1 MGKRLRN
8 SVSTPKLAAAWET
21 WPYRIGC
28 PVWGCKA
35 WGGLVYP
42 SGTASD
48 AFLPWY
54 SRAMPT
60 VEGNSTF
67 YSVPGPDV
75 FRKWA
80 DSAADGFQFC
90 FKFPRSISHDHQ
102 LSNCQA
108 LTKEWLARL
117 EILKD
122 AGRLGPTFL
131 QLAPSFSSRS
141 FPQLAQFL
149 EKLPRD
155 WPWAVEVR
163 HRDWFDGDVWET
175 KLHRLLS
182 SLGIDRVIF
191 DSRPLNAMAPS
202 DDAETVSQERKPKV
216 PLRVETTASRPMV
229 RLIGRNDVQEVS
241 TYWDEWAERI
251 AHWIGQGLQPWVFT
265 HAPDDAFAPALVHAL
280 HERIQARLPN
290 LPPLPTLEQVIAKET
305 EASAPGDTLKQ
316 LRLFP

>member
-1 MGKRLRN
+1 
-8 SVSTPKLAAAWET
+8 
-21 WPYRIGC
+21 
-28 PVWGCKA
+28 
-35 WGGLVYP
+35 
-42 SGTASD
+42 
-48 AFLPWY
+48 
-54 SRAMPT
+54 
-60 VEGNSTF
+60 
-67 YSVPGPDV
+67 
-75 FRKWA
+75 
-80 DSAADGFQFC
+80 
-90 FKFPRSISHDHQ
+90 
-102 LSNCQA
+102 
-108 LTKEWLARL
+108 
-117 EILKD
+117 
-122 AGRLGPTFL
+122 
-131 QLAPSFSSRS
+131 
-141 FPQLAQFL
+141 
-149 EKLPRD
+149 
-155 WPWAVEVR
+155 VEVR

-182 SLGIDRVIF
+182 SLGLDRVIF

-280 HERIQARLPN
+280 HERIQSRLPN